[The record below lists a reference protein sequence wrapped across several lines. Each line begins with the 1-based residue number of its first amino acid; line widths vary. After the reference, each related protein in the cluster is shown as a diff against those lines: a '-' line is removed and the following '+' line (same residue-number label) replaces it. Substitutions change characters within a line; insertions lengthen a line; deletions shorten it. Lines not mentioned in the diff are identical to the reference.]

1 MILKPVILDKKIFAQ
16 KIKFDFFSFKMDFRD
31 VSFFL
36 FLVSDQRHI
45 LYV

>member
-1 MILKPVILDKKIFAQ
+1 MILKPVILDKKNIFP
-16 KIKFDFFSFKMDFRD
+16 KKKKKKSI
-31 VSFFL
+31 